1 MNVHE
6 YQSLL
11 SEQAELRRLLDIRSP
26 ANLIGR
32 MSLEWRLAKVEAKL
46 VPYEGLSWQSDRV
59 RLLFRGAPVLGHRG
73 VLAEFGGS
81 AVNQFAEAVAV
92 VGSSLSGELA
102 DGGPVPRR
110 DQYRLAITDTVS
122 GSFGFELEDASQQ
135 LVQEGESSPVALAV
149 AEVKKIISATADN
162 DDALAEAVAGG
173 NRRAIRAVREFLQT
187 VADAGAVCSL
197 DFGNDVFRFQDNGQ
211 VQRSVRRL
219 REDNIVD
226 DEVTLDGYFEGFLP
240 GGRRAEFRVTHA
252 GADHVQEAVGK
263 LIGGQ
268 VERQFAES
276 FDINS
281 ILKQQVQIQVR
292 TRKVG
297 SGRPRYVFRSVSDE
311 ARGLPGMENAA
322 LESEEV

>member
-11 SEQAELRRLLDIRSP
+11 SEQAELRRLVETRSP
-26 ANLIGR
+26 GNVFGKA
-32 MSLEWRLAKVEAKL
+32 SLQWRLEKVEAKL
-46 VPYEGLSWQSDRV
+46 VPYQGLSWQTDRV
-59 RLLFRGAPVLGHRG
+59 RLLFRGAPVMGQRG

-102 DGGPVPRR
+102 DGGAVPRR
-110 DQYRLAITDTVS
+110 DQYRLEITDTVP
-122 GSFGFELEDASQQ
+122 GSFGIELEDASQQ
-135 LVQEGESSPVALAV
+135 LVREGESSPVATAV
-149 AEVKKIISATADN
+149 AEVKKIISAAADN
-162 DDALAEAVAGG
+162 DDALTEAVAGG
-173 NRRAIRAVREFLQT
+173 NRRAIRAVHDFLKT

-197 DFGNDVFRFQDNGQ
+197 EFRNSVFRFQDNGQ

-240 GGRRAEFRVTHA
+240 EGRRAEFHVTDA
-252 GADHVQEAVGK
+252 GADHVQEAVGQ

-268 VERQFAES
+268 VERQLAES
-276 FDINS
+276 FDING
-281 ILKQQVQIQVR
+281 ILKQQVRIQVR
-292 TRKVG
+292 TRRVG
-297 SGRPRYVFRSVSDE
+297 SGRPRYVFRSVTGE
-311 ARGLPGMENAA
+311 AQGLPGMESAA
-322 LESEEV
+322 LESRQI

>member
-6 YQSLL
+6 YRSLL
-11 SEQAELRRLLDIRSP
+11 SEQAELHRLLGVQSP
-26 ANLIGR
+26 GDLFGR
-32 MSLEWRLAKVEAKL
+32 LSLERRLAKVEARL

-59 RLLFRGAPVLGHRG
+59 RLLFRGGPVLGHRG
-73 VLAEFGGS
+73 VLAEFGGR
-81 AVNQFAEAVAV
+81 AVNRFAEAVTV

-102 DGGPVPRR
+102 DGGAVPRR
-110 DQYRLAITDTVS
+110 DQYRLAITDTVP

-149 AEVKKIISATADN
+149 AEVKKIISASADN

-197 DFGNDVFRFQDNGQ
+197 EFRNSLFRFHDSGQ

-226 DEVTLDGYFEGFLP
+226 GEVTLDGYFEGFLP

-252 GADHVQEAVGK
+252 GADHVQEAVGQ

-268 VERQFAES
+268 VERQLAES
-276 FDINS
+276 FDING

-292 TRKVG
+292 TRRVG
-297 SGRPRYVFRSVSDE
+297 SGRPRYVFRSVSGE
-311 ARGLPGMENAA
+311 AQGLPGMENAA
-322 LESEEV
+322 LDSRQV